1 MGMPEPSTDRRP
13 TVADAFGENWSM
25 EAEALFEAQL
35 KAEERGDEPC
45 YFCGSWHHHLTE
57 CEERP

>member
-1 MGMPEPSTDRRP
+1 MMPEPATHRA

-35 KAEERGDEPC
+35 RAEERGDEPC
-45 YFCGSWHHHLTE
+45 YFCGSRQHLLTE
-57 CEERP
+57 CPDRP